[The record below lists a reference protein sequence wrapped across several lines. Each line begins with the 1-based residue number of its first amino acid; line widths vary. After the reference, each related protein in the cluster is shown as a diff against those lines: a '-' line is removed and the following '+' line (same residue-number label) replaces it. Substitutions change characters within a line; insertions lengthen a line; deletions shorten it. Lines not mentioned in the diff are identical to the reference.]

1 MAVVPD
7 SVAVLGTRVCT
18 AVVDKGL
25 RMSILEEEFAV

>member
-7 SVAVLGTRVCT
+7 SVAVLGTKMCT

-25 RMSILEEEFAV
+25 KALILEEEYAV